1 MSNSHIGRKVAYGI
15 GKESTAGTAVA
26 PTYWLKQLEA
36 DFKQKSDKEMNE
48 SALNVLDKY
57 NSAEIM
63 RDYGQGMIKGKVCD
77 KSIGLILASAFGAA
91 PVTTDNAD
99 SDATIKDHTYSQA
112 QVSEQLTM
120 TLALKDALRDERYAY
135 GVMDSFELEAA
146 VGQWATWAAEFLSK
160 KPTTS
165 AGNTVAYVAEN
176 EFKAKHIS
184 VKLASTVAGLAGA
197 TPIVLKDVKFK
208 VSKNAEGWYGL
219 GSNDPSK
226 IHSKELVID
235 GDFTALFDAATHH
248 DAFFANTNQAMSITL
263 LNSDV
268 TIGTAAN
275 PKLVFTF
282 PKVNFSD
289 WGTDQD
295 LANIV
300 EQTVGFQALFSL
312 TDGYSWNAVLTNA
325 VASY

>member
-1 MSNSHIGRKVAYGI
+1 MSNSEIGRKVAYGI

-26 PTYWLKQLEA
+26 PTYWPKQLEA
-36 DFKQKSDKEMNE
+36 DFMQKSDKEMNE
-48 SALNVLDKY
+48 SALGVLDKY

-63 RDYGQGMIKGKVCD
+63 RDYGQGKIKGKICD

-91 PVTTDNAD
+91 PVSSDNAD
-99 SDATIKDHTYSQA
+99 SDATIKDHTYSQS
-112 QVSEQLTM
+112 QVSEQLTL

-135 GVMDSFELEAA
+135 GVMSSFDFEAA
-146 VGQWATWAAEFLSK
+146 VGQWATWAADFISK

-184 VKLASTVAGLAGA
+184 VKLASTVAGLSGA
-197 TPIVLKDVKFK
+197 TAISLKDVKFN
-208 VSKNAEGWYGL
+208 VSKNAEPWYAL

-226 IHSKELVID
+226 IHTKEVEIK
-235 GDFTALFDAATHH
+235 GDFTALFDSATHH

-263 LNSDV
+263 VNTDV
-268 TIGTAAN
+268 TIGAAAN
-275 PKLVFTF
+275 PKLVFIF

-289 WGTDQD
+289 WGTDQG
-295 LANIV
+295 LGSIV
-300 EQTVGFQALFSL
+300 EQSIGFQALYSL